1 MSISVADFSGG
12 GLLLITVMDLK
23 PFKLDIDDLISEFAE
38 GGSTTLVEMKRVW
51 LSKKFSFIFEAS
63 PSTNQACFMQ
73 SLFAYSVGY
82 AASTRSLSHRLGG
95 LYCLYCLFE
104 TQPFMPPFK
113 IYLSLGEL
121 KRLRNLV
128 ADAKANNI
136 KVVCALVKRMLE
148 RNMFLYGF
156 VDINEGCATERVNEL
171 TEIQNARVQTA
182 YEKLFA
188 NTRIEHFTHLDMGV
202 ELDAD
207 LIKQRSTEYAM
218 AKKQAIEEASKIV
231 DIENIKHIMENKR
244 SIGETIKQ
252 KAGYWNAQKDAFYQ
266 QTGFG
271 HELAIEQEEAM
282 QVDENLEEAGELQE
296 DDFGKELE
304 DVLLS
309 EQLLLENEEAEDF
322 EQD

>member
-1 MSISVADFSGG
+1 
-12 GLLLITVMDLK
+12 MDLK

-38 GGSTTLVEMKRVW
+38 GGSTTLAEMKRVW

-73 SLFAYSVGY
+73 SLFAYSVG
-82 AASTRSLSHRLGG
+82 
-95 LYCLYCLFE
+95 
-104 TQPFMPPFK
+104 
-113 IYLSLGEL
+113 EL
-121 KRLRNLV
+121 KRLRSLV

-148 RNMFLYGF
+148 RNMFLFGF
-156 VDINEGCATERVNEL
+156 VDINEGSTTERVNEL

-188 NTRIEHFTHLDMGV
+188 NTRIEHFTHLDMGK

-207 LIKQRSTEYAM
+207 LIKQSSTEYAM

-231 DIENIKHIMENKR
+231 DIENIKHIVENKR
-244 SIGETIKQ
+244 SVGETIEQ
-252 KAGYWNAQKDAFYQ
+252 KAADWNAQKDAFYQ
-266 QTGFG
+266 QTGCA
-271 HELAIEQEEAM
+271 HQLAMEPVHQEEPM

-296 DDFGKELE
+296 DDNDEFGKELE

-309 EQLLLENEEAEDF
+309 EQLLLENEEEAEDF